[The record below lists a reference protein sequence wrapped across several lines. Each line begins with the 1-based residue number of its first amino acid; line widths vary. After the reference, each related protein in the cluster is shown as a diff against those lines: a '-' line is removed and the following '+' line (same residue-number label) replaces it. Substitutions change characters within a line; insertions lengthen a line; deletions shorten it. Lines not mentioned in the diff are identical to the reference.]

1 MTANTNCFLRVQVVI
16 SENRSYEECASPNL
30 TKNVCKHKVR
40 HFITKKLISMLK
52 RKRKQNVTRTV
63 NCSTCETDTGQS
75 IQTYVTQVKNYQM
88 KKHLSISSLYNNE

>member
-40 HFITKKLISMLK
+40 NFITKKLI
-52 RKRKQNVTRTV
+52 
-63 NCSTCETDTGQS
+63 C
-75 IQTYVTQVKNYQM
+75 
-88 KKHLSISSLYNNE
+88 